1 MSSHSE
7 DRVHFTVPY
16 KGAGRGKLRIGD
28 ISSKLGE
35 VNAATGEWDAFIMR
49 DKKGE
54 VFQLVAM
61 SRWLSDVMYE
71 HGRFEEYQKLLDDD
85 LAMIVGMQNG
95 FIENLQQLKFYV
107 NSSIEMCELEEKR
120 DTLKSG
126 VYGIM
131 TEGGEYSIKDSID
144 DDGNPTMYADE
155 NGAIAGLFA
164 SKIKV
169 VFSKNR
175 LTGEVEGITVSKE

>member
-1 MSSHSE
+1 MSSAWE
-7 DRVHFTVPY
+7 DRVHFSVPW
-16 KGAGRGKLRIGD
+16 KGAGRGKLKIGD
-28 ISSKLGE
+28 ITNLGE

-49 DKKGE
+49 DKGGE
-54 VFQLVAM
+54 VSQLVAM
-61 SRWLSDVMYE
+61 SRWLSDVMEQHSQFEQYE
-71 HGRFEEYQKLLDDD
+71 KLLDDD

-95 FIENLQQLKFYV
+95 FIESLQKLKFHV
-107 NSSIEMCELEEKR
+107 NSSIDMCELEEKR

-131 TEGGEYSIKDSID
+131 TEGGEYSIKDSVD
-144 DDGNPTMYADE
+144 DDGNPTLYADE
-155 NGAIAGLFA
+155 NGAIAGLFS

-175 LTGEVEGITVSKE
+175 LTGEVEGITVTKE